1 MAQWF
6 WYFLIYSFLGCCLE
20 KLYARCIR
28 SPKRVRKSFLLLPL
42 CPVYGLGMTALLA
55 LWEPGMGPLVLAC
68 LGALVCT
75 GVEYLVHLFYEKTL
89 KVRFWDYTGLPGSVQ
104 GRICPRFAAV
114 WGGLSAFAVV
124 CVQPWVTA
132 LAAAVPPA
140 LSYGMWL
147 LLAADCVLTARVL
160 AWYHDTELLA
170 LSTLSARVSSQSS
183 TS

>member
-28 SPKRVRKSFLLLPL
+28 SPKRVRKCFLLLPL

-89 KVRFWDYTGLPGSVQ
+89 KVRFWDYTGLPGSVR

-124 CVQPWVTA
+124 CVQPWVEV

-140 LSYGMWL
+140 LS
-147 LLAADCVLTARVL
+147 
-160 AWYHDTELLA
+160 
-170 LSTLSARVSSQSS
+170 
-183 TS
+183 

>member
-1 MAQWF
+1 MARSL
-6 WYFLIYSFLGCCLE
+6 WYFLFYSFLGFLAE
-20 KLYARCIR
+20 VAFARAAGA
-28 SPKRVRKSFLLLPL
+28 PKRDRKCFYLLPL

-124 CVQPWVTA
+124 CVQPWVEV

-147 LLAADCVLTARVL
+147 LLAADCVLTVRVL
-160 AWYHDTELLA
+160 TWYHDTELLA

>member
-1 MAQWF
+1 M
-6 WYFLIYSFLGCCLE
+6 
-20 KLYARCIR
+20 
-28 SPKRVRKSFLLLPL
+28 
-42 CPVYGLGMTALLA
+42 
-55 LWEPGMGPLVLAC
+55 
-68 LGALVCT
+68 
-75 GVEYLVHLFYEKTL
+75 EYLVHLFYEKTL

-124 CVQPWVTA
+124 CVQPWVEV
-132 LAAAVPPA
+132 LPAAVPPA

>member
-28 SPKRVRKSFLLLPL
+28 SPKRVRKCFLLLPL

-89 KVRFWDYTGLPGSVQ
+89 KVRFWDYTGLSGSVQ

-124 CVQPWVTA
+124 CVQPWVA
-132 LAAAVPPA
+132 VLAAAVPPA

-147 LLAADCVLTARVL
+147 LLAADCVLTVRVL
-160 AWYHDTELLA
+160 TWYHDTELLA

>member
-114 WGGLSAFAVV
+114 WGGLSAFAAV
-124 CVQPWVTA
+124 CVQPWVA
-132 LAAAVPPA
+132 VLAAAVPPA

-147 LLAADCVLTARVL
+147 LLAADCVLTVRVL

-170 LSTLSARVSSQSS
+170 LSALSARVSSQSS

>member
-1 MAQWF
+1 MSLLLWTF
-6 WYFLIYSFLGCCLE
+6 WTYSFFGYLLE
-20 KLYARCIR
+20 RGYAAATRAAQ
-28 SPKRVRKSFLLLPL
+28 PPGKGFLLLPL

-89 KVRFWDYTGLPGSVQ
+89 KVRFWDYTGLSGSVQ

-114 WGGLSAFAVV
+114 WGGLSAFAAV
-124 CVQPWVTA
+124 CVQPWVAA